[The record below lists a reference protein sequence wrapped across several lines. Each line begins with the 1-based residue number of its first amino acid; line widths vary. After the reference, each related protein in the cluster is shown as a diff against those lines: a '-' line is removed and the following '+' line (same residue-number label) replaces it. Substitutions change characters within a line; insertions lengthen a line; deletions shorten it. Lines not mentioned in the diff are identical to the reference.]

1 MSLHRR
7 AFLGTA
13 LAATAGLAAEEKPLH
28 VATNQYPWLTFYG
41 RQKRSWDGDV
51 EGSVK
56 EVARAG
62 LNGLEPLT
70 GSVGQLRSLAPL
82 LKKHDLEM
90 RSLYVNSTL
99 HDRAVAERSI
109 QEVLAIGDEAKK
121 HGCRILVTN
130 PSPLGGGRRDGK
142 TDAELEVQAANLD
155 RLGAELTRRGQVLA
169 YHNHDVELRY
179 AAREFHHMMV
189 ATDPT
194 KVSLCLDSHWI
205 FRGAGDSQVALFD
218 VVKLYGKRIVELHL
232 RQSSKGVW
240 TEEFGPGDID
250 HVRLV
255 EMVVGLG
262 VKPHLV
268 LEQAV
273 EGKTPATLDAV
284 TAHQRGTAY
293 VRKIFARMA

>member
-1 MSLHRR
+1 
-7 AFLGTA
+7 
-13 LAATAGLAAEEKPLH
+13 
-28 VATNQYPWLTFYG
+28 
-41 RQKRSWDGDV
+41 
-51 EGSVK
+51 
-56 EVARAG
+56 
-62 LNGLEPLT
+62 
-70 GSVGQLRSLAPL
+70 
-82 LKKHDLEM
+82 M

-109 QEVLAIGDEAKK
+109 QEVLAIADEAKK
-121 HGCRILVTN
+121 QGCRIVVTN

-169 YHNHDVELRY
+169 YHNHDVELRH
-179 AAREFHHMMV
+179 AAR
-189 ATDPT
+189 
-194 KVSLCLDSHWI
+194 
-205 FRGAGDSQVALFD
+205 

-255 EMVVGLG
+255 EMLVGLG
-262 VKPHLV
+262 VRPHLV